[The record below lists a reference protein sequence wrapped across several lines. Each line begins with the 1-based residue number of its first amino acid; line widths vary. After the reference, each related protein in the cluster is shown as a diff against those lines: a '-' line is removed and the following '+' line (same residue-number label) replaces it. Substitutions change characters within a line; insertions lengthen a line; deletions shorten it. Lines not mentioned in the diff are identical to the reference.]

1 MQSTPKYGK
10 IGCKSDLI
18 GSFFS
23 PRRPVYFWDHH
34 PNYVRNYTMGLSENR
49 EWPQFHWVIYIYI
62 YIYTCIIHLQ
72 KSTVYV
78 YIYIYR
84 EREYIYIYTHNHD
97 RLHRIC
103 TFSTLRVWTEKQ
115 IFGVTIF
122 WVEFWR
128 AQTEPKQIP

>member
-1 MQSTPKYGK
+1 MVKLGASPISLVVSFHPAGPYISGIIIPTMFETTQWVCLK
-10 IGCKSDLI
+10 IGN
-18 GSFFS
+18 G
-23 PRRPVYFWDHH
+23 
-34 PNYVRNYTMGLSENR
+34 PNSTGL
-49 EWPQFHWVIYIYI
+49 FIYIYI
-62 YIYTCIIHLQ
+62 YTYIYTCIIHLQ

-78 YIYIYR
+78 YIYR